1 MIHSD
6 TLNYNPIQC
15 IIKLIVIVST
25 YQEEDGNTLVRTVA
39 IRKCFRRYVDEETG
53 KELADDCGICDHANR
68 CGYHY
73 PPRELFRDH
82 PELRPENG
90 QNSWQNNVGRG
101 FPSRDS
107 ANVGRSL
114 LSRDSAN
121 VGRSLLSRDSANVGR
136 GFPSRFALS
145 YGSQIFALQDEYHQ
159 TEFFPLVWAERAAE
173 RESTFSRWFMQLP
186 YDDELKR
193 RVLREYY
200 VGAKEKDVFVNGIN
214 RGKAVVF
221 WMIDEQQRVHDAKL
235 MAYHEDGHRV
245 QGWGNSMRS
254 ICEKAKKGPQ
264 LEQTEKVLFGL
275 HLLPRYPDKT
285 VCLVE
290 SEKTALICACHYP
303 QYLWLATGGC
313 GNLQQ
318 QKLRPLMNRTIV
330 VYPDSGEYQK
340 WSQRMRESGHRN
352 YIVMDIME
360 KYEPNTDIADVIAP

>member
-1 MIHSD
+1 M
-6 TLNYNPIQC
+6 NY
-15 IIKLIVIVST
+15 S
-25 YQEEDGNTLVRTVA
+25 NTPNRFHLPRRGRKHTCPNCGG
-39 IRKCFRRYVDEETG
+39 RKCFRRYVDEETG
-53 KELADDCGICDHANR
+53 KELADVCGICDHANR

-82 PELRPENG
+82 PELRPYDMSRDYPHVG
-90 QNSWQNNVGRG
+90 RGFPSRDYPQVGRG

-107 ANVGRSL
+107 GFIRAN
-114 LSRDSAN
+114 
-121 VGRSLLSRDSANVGR
+121 
-136 GFPSRFALS
+136 
-145 YGSQIFALQDEYHQ
+145 GSQMFALQNNEYHQ
-159 TEFFPLVWAERAAE
+159 TEFFPLSWAERAAE

-186 YDDELKR
+186 YDDEIKWK
-193 RVLREYY
+193 VLREYY
-200 VGAKEKDVFVNGIN
+200 VGGTEKDVFVNGIN

-221 WMIDEQQRVHDAKL
+221 WMIDEQRRVHDAKL

-264 LEQTEKVLFGL
+264 LQETEKVLFGL
-275 HLLPRYPDKT
+275 HLLPRYPEKT

-340 WSQRMRESGHRN
+340 WSQRMRESGHRK
-352 YIVMDIME
+352 YSIIKELED
-360 KYEPNTDIADVIAP
+360 YEPNTDIADIILGEAREKL